1 MASHLK
7 TPATLLQIPFAFG
20 ATATAPQLMVDRVDR
35 VAVGGA
41 AGSLTGIYDDR
52 GAGHVD
58 VTLTG
63 GREGERYAVTI
74 SMQDQDSQVRETI
87 DVLIITD
94 EWQMPDGQP
103 GWLTIGDF
111 AMKFGIE
118 ETVTATDN
126 GSGTIDRTYLV
137 GALQDAQAEVEVN
150 MASAGYAL
158 GSAVPVIVKTIIA
171 DLARARL
178 YPRGLPDGVADQ
190 AKVQRRFLERLTSG
204 QVRLPM
210 AGMPGEQIEPD
221 GPGVQGFT
229 GCSAYPDGLKGY

>member
-1 MASHLK
+1 MHSYFKA
-7 TPATLLQIPFAFG
+7 PATLLQIPFTFG
-20 ATATAPQLMVDRVDR
+20 ATATAPQLDFDRVDR
-35 VAVGGA
+35 GSDS
-41 AGSLTGIYDDR
+41 GSLVGIFDER

-63 GREGERYAVTI
+63 GSEGERYAVTF
-74 SMQDQDSQVRETI
+74 SMQDEGGQVSETV
-87 DVLIITD
+87 DVLVITSD
-94 EWQMPDGQP
+94 WEMPDGQP

-111 AMKFGIE
+111 AMKFGTD
-118 ETVTATDN
+118 ETITATDN
-126 GSGTIDRTYLV
+126 GSGTIDRNYLI

-150 MASAGYAL
+150 LASAGYAF

-190 AKVQRRFLERLTSG
+190 AKIQRRFLERLTSG
-204 QVRLPM
+204 QVRLPV

-221 GPGVQGFT
+221 GPGVQGYS
-229 GCSAYPDGLKGY
+229 GSAAYPDGLRDY

>member
-1 MASHLK
+1 MASYLK
-7 TPATLLQIPFAFG
+7 APATLLQIPFVFG
-20 ATATAPQLMVDRVDR
+20 VTATTPQLAFDRVDR
-35 VAVGGA
+35 GGES
-41 AGSLTGIYDDR
+41 GSLVGIYDER

-58 VTLTG
+58 VTLSG
-63 GREGERYAVTI
+63 GREGERYAVTF
-74 SMQDQDSQVRETI
+74 SMQDEGSQVSETV
-87 DVLIITD
+87 DVLVITTD
-94 EWQMPDGQP
+94 WEMPDGQP

-111 AMKFGIE
+111 AVKFGTD
-118 ETVTATDN
+118 ETITATDN
-126 GSGTIDRTYLV
+126 GSGTIDRAYLV

-150 MASAGYAL
+150 MASAGYAF

-221 GPGVQGFT
+221 SPGVLGYA
-229 GCSAYPDGLKGY
+229 GSSAYPDGLRGY